1 MESRVVTVAGVRSPV
16 LVGGEE
22 RAPGEAVVFVHGNN
36 AGAPWTALMTP
47 VADFARV
54 VAPEMPGFGAADKPA
69 EFPTPS
75 TATRVTST
83 AC

>member
-1 MESRVVTVAGVRSPV
+1 M
-16 LVGGEE
+16 
-22 RAPGEAVVFVHGNN
+22 VFVHGNN